1 MYFKDKAVLKLMVS
15 RKITSM
21 LIKQQ
26 QAISNVLT
34 FHVDSTFRKLGDFG
48 GFFLEKWDSL
58 LKGVVSCLYF
68 QAVFLFNIVHAQT
81 KYIAMTLSLCNQCHL

>member
-34 FHVDSTFRKLGDFG
+34 SHVDSTFRKLGDFG
-48 GFFLEKWDSL
+48 GVFFEK
-58 LKGVVSCLYF
+58 
-68 QAVFLFNIVHAQT
+68 
-81 KYIAMTLSLCNQCHL
+81 